1 MTLSCTI
8 DANGIT
14 APTYADVLSTLKAG
28 YLSIFG
34 SDAYLGNDSQDGQ
47 LLAIFAAAINDN
59 NAATI
64 QTYNAYSPAFAQGNG
79 LSSAVKINGIRR
91 LVASNSTAPVLIV
104 GQAGTI
110 IANGAVTDAAS
121 NQWLLPASVTIPT
134 VGSITVL
141 ATAKSLG
148 VIAAPAGTITNI
160 ATPTLGWQ
168 SVSNTVD
175 ATLGAPVEPDNTLRI
190 RQAVSTAYPALS
202 VFQAI
207 QAAVANV
214 SGVLTSALYENNTNA
229 ADSNG
234 VPAHSVSV
242 VVSGGDPV
250 AVATAIANRK
260 TPGAGTYGTTS
271 EIILV
276 NNSPNTINFFEAIN
290 EVLTAT
296 ITLHALTGYTSTDG
310 VNATNALVNYIT
322 GLQIGQPV
330 YLTSAQ
336 AACVGAR
343 YHLVS
348 IAFGLNG
355 GGQSVADVSI
365 PFNGLA
371 SLLGS
376 AVTVTLV

>member
-14 APTYADVLSTLKAG
+14 APTYADVLAQLQAG

-79 LSSAVKINGIRR
+79 LSSVVKINGIRR
-91 LVASNSTAPVLIV
+91 LVASNSTAPVLII

-110 IANGAVTDAAS
+110 INNGSVTDAAS

-134 VGSITVL
+134 GGSITVL
-141 ATAKSLG
+141 ATAKALG
-148 VIAAPAGTITNI
+148 AIAAPVGTITNI

-168 SVSNTVD
+168 SVSNTSD
-175 ATLGAPVEPDNTLRI
+175 ATLGAPVENDNVLRI
-190 RQAVSTAYPALS
+190 RQSNSTAYPALS
-202 VFQAI
+202 VSQAVY
-207 QAAVANV
+207 AAVANV
-214 SGVLTSALYENNTNA
+214 AGVLKSALYENDTDVT
-229 ADSNG
+229 DSNG
-234 VPAHSVSV
+234 IPKKSISVI
-242 VVSGGDPV
+242 VSGGDPV

-260 TPGAGTYGTTS
+260 TPGTGTYGTTT
-271 EIILV
+271 EVIIA
-276 NNSPNTINFFEAIN
+276 NNNANTINFFEAAN

-296 ITLHALTGYTSTDG
+296 ITLRALTGYTSTDG
-310 VNATNALVNYIT
+310 TNATNALVNYIA

-355 GGQSVADVSI
+355 SAQSVADVTI

-371 SLLGS
+371 SLLAA